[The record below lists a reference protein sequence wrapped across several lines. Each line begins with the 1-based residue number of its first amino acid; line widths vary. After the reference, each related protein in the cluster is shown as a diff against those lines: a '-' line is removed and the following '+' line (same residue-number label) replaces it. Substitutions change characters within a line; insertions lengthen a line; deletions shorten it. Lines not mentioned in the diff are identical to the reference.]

1 MSDKQPTQPAQPVQH
16 QAQHQGPHVPA
27 AHPHPRHDPNLEI
40 TLDHDAPQ
48 DACEMDPATF
58 NGRDPRA
65 HKAWHDRFRARVQQL
80 ATKNPTG

>member
-1 MSDKQPTQPAQPVQH
+1 MSDKQPTQQP
-16 QAQHQGPHVPA
+16 AQHQGAHV

-40 TLDHDAPQ
+40 SLDHDAPQ
-48 DACEMDPATF
+48 DACEMDPLTF